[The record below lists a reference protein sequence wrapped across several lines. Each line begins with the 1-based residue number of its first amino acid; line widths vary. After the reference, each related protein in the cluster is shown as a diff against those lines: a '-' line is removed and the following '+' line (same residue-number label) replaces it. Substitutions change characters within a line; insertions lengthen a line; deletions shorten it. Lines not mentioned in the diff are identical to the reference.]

1 MKTCIFV
8 TMNCT
13 PKHTSISTSIRYRM
27 ILPFFFILM
36 AYFPNILHSQ
46 GGTPLFGVINSY
58 ARVTKYHSCSKSV
71 EVVGLSGFEPKKKV
85 MMIQMDG
92 ADIDTSN
99 TASFGSVI
107 NYGNAGNAEILEIE
121 SIVGSSIV
129 FKHAPLMQ
137 YDPENGSVQLVTIP
151 TYDTALVSIMR
162 PLTCSP
168 WNGSTG
174 GVLAFEVRLALDVAG
189 TIDVSGKGFE
199 GGRVRNAA
207 SGAYSITDYALPN
220 DKASLAGEKGRGIA
234 ILKPE
239 YLLGR
244 GAPAN
249 AGGGGNAHNSGGG
262 GGANGGRG
270 GIGSKDFP
278 DGLIHNGGDPGR
290 ENPYQQFI
298 DDSLPRIF
306 LGGGG
311 GSGHVNNNAA
321 FPGGNGGGIVYIRSN
336 NFVIRP
342 GARIFSNGAN
352 VGGPK
357 TGNSND
363 GYGGGGGGGSIYFDV
378 NRFISF
384 GNEIQIEAKG
394 GKGGITG
401 ASKHGPGGG
410 GGGGIVM
417 FNGNIPNRS
426 IIDISGGQPGENLIE
441 KSSLGAEAGADGLI
455 LGNVRLIESNKGVMA
470 IAVSKDTAVCEK
482 SEVQLSV
489 KPLGGKPPYT
499 YQWTGSNI
507 TDPSARSTTARPN
520 QDDSYRVIVT
530 DANGCTNFA
539 FIKVTVYPS
548 PSLNLPVNRRTAC
561 KGDTI
566 ILQANSG
573 QFLTWLPADGLLENT
588 GNRVRCIADS
598 TRTYTIFAETQ
609 SGCSAIDTIRIDVEE
624 APKMMSIE
632 RAFELC
638 PEDDSVRIPRS
649 FIFGSNSPY
658 TVQWFTNTDTLSTD
672 SIFTQINVKPI
683 RTTAYFME
691 FSTPYGC
698 TYRDSVLVTI
708 NPSPTI
714 SLSNDTVICK
724 GSSVQLFASG
734 GTQYEWSPTFGLSDK
749 TIANPIASPATTTMY
764 MVTVTSA
771 KGCIAKDSITITVAD
786 SPIKPILSRS
796 NDTVFVKGDGSRY
809 EWLLNGKTISNGQ
822 DSLLVIDSSGY
833 YSVIAR
839 NTYCE
844 TYSDSLFV
852 SIGYASI
859 QLDSITLN
867 NNEIADMRIRLL
879 DTSAIQ
885 ESGIVGIECSL
896 TWNATVAEVTHPG
909 FTKLTGKDMQ
919 TATLSL
925 PISSLPVLGTL
936 RIRGLLGNAPKTGVV
951 IDGIKPIGGLLR
963 LNIIN
968 GNVNIGDICYEGGVR
983 LWHADKNVAKA
994 RIIVNPHPIEAGSE
1008 IRLDIPEQGHF
1019 TLNAYSAN
1027 GMKLPIASGFTL
1039 PGTIVTTFP
1048 FEACS
1053 SGMYTLKL
1061 ETPTE
1066 SVTLPI
1072 ILNK

>member
-8 TMNCT
+8 TMNNKDT
-13 PKHTSISTSIRYRM
+13 YSIIESSMKYLKR
-27 ILPFFFILM
+27 LSFIIVFM
-36 AYFPNILHSQ
+36 AFSSCILHSQ

-58 ARVTKYHSCSKSV
+58 ARVTKYHSCTKSV
-71 EVVGLSGFEPKKKV
+71 EIVGLSGFEPRKKV
-85 MMIQMDG
+85 LMIQMDG
-92 ADIDTSN
+92 AEIDTSN
-99 TASFGSVI
+99 TSSFGSVI

-121 SIVGSSIV
+121 SIVGSSVI

-207 SGAYSITDYALPN
+207 SGAYGILDYALPN
-220 DKASLAGEKGRGIA
+220 DKASLSGEKGRGIA

-249 AGGGGNAHNSGGG
+249 AGGGGNAHNAGGG

-278 DGLIHNGGDPGR
+278 DGLVHNGGDPGR

-311 GSGHVNNNAA
+311 GSGHVNNDAA
-321 FPGGNGGGIVYIRSN
+321 FPGGNGGGIVFIRSN

-342 GARIFSNGAN
+342 GARILSNGAN

-394 GKGGITG
+394 GKGGISG

-417 FNGNIPNRS
+417 FKGNIPNRS
-426 IIDISGGQPGENLIE
+426 IIDISGGKPGENLIE
-441 KSSLGAEAGADGLI
+441 KTSLGAEGGADGLI
-455 LGNVRLIESNKGVMA
+455 LGNVKLIESNKGVMA
-470 IAVSKDTAVCEK
+470 IAPSKDTAVCEK

-489 KPLGGKPPYT
+489 KPLGGKPPFS
-499 YQWTGSNI
+499 YQWSGTNV
-507 TDPSARSTTARPN
+507 TDPNAQSTTARPV
-520 QDDSYRVIVT
+520 QDESYRVIVT

-539 FIKVTVYPS
+539 FIKITVLPS
-548 PSLNLPVNRRTAC
+548 PSLKLPVNRRTAC
-561 KGDTI
+561 KGDTV
-566 ILQANSG
+566 ILQANST
-573 QFLTWLPADGLLENT
+573 QDLIWLPANGLLENQ
-588 GNRVRCIADS
+588 GNRVRFIADS
-598 TRTYTIFAETQ
+598 TRTYTVFAETQ

-624 APKMMSIE
+624 APKVTAME
-632 RAFELC
+632 RSFELC
-638 PEDDSVRIPRS
+638 PEDDTVSIPRS
-649 FIFGSNSPY
+649 FIFGGNSPY
-658 TVQWFTNTDTLSTD
+658 IVKWFTDSDTISID
-672 SIFTQINVKPI
+672 SAFTQVRVKPTK
-683 RTTAYFME
+683 TTTYYME
-691 FSTPYGC
+691 FSTPFGC
-698 TYRDSVLVTI
+698 TYRDSVLVII
-708 NPSPTI
+708 NPTPSITI
-714 SLSNDTVICK
+714 SKDTVICK
-724 GSSVQLFASG
+724 GSSAQLFASG
-734 GTQYEWSPTFGLSDK
+734 GTQYEWSPSIGLSD
-749 TIANPIASPATTTMY
+749 TMIANPIANPTITTTY
-764 MVTVTSA
+764 FVKVTSA
-771 KGCIAKDSITITVAD
+771 KGCTAMDSMTITVAD
-786 SPIKPILSRS
+786 PPMKPTLSRS
-796 NDTVFVKGDGSRY
+796 NDTVFVKGDGSLY
-809 EWLLNGKTISNGQ
+809 EWLLNGKSITNAQ
-822 DSLLVIDSSGY
+822 DSLLVIDSSGF
-833 YSVIAR
+833 YSVIAK
-839 NTYCE
+839 NKYCE

-852 SIGYASI
+852 SIGYAKI
-859 QLDSITLN
+859 ILDSITLN
-867 NNEIADMRIRLL
+867 NNESAEMRIQLL

-885 ESGIVGIECSL
+885 ESGITGIEFTL
-896 TWNATVAEVTHPG
+896 TWNATVAEITNPG
-909 FTKLTGKDMQ
+909 FSQLTGKE
-919 TATLSL
+919 TISARLSL
-925 PISSLPVLGTL
+925 PFTSLPLLGKL
-936 RIRGLLGNAPKTGVV
+936 SVRGLLGNAPNTGVI

-963 LNIIN
+963 TNYVN
-968 GNVNIGDICYEGGVR
+968 GNVNIGDICYEGGIR
-983 LWHADKNVAKA
+983 LWHPDKTVARA
-994 RIIVNPHPIEAGSE
+994 RIIVNPHPIESGSE
-1008 IRLDIPEQGHF
+1008 IELDIPEQGNF
-1019 TLNAYSAN
+1019 TLHAYSPI
-1027 GMKLPIASGFTL
+1027 GVKYPIASGFTL
-1039 PGTIVTTFP
+1039 PGKIKAVFP
-1048 FEACS
+1048 FDTFS
-1053 SGMYTLKL
+1053 SGMYTLVL

-1066 SVTLPI
+1066 SISLPI